1 MNTMLICG
9 MHIVGRAMEQAVS
22 CKILITE
29 TWVWSQTLHS
39 CIGGAESAIV
49 G

>member
-1 MNTMLICG
+1 MCD

-22 CKILITE
+22 YKILITE
-29 TWVWSQTLHS
+29 TWVWSQALHC
-39 CIGGAESAIV
+39 CICGAESTMV